1 MQTIFDYLDWR
12 GDLTFQKDP
21 FNEVDNLVLSVLS
34 YMEFEGV
41 VPGEGE
47 RGGISLPEAAEH
59 FKAPKEDPEPV
70 YNKEFYNNLPKLL
83 LGCAQTERFKDLQL
97 SHYVNEV
104 DFEKTKQFS
113 ALVFSQNWRTHFIAF
128 SGTGETLAGWKE
140 DLQMSFKS
148 AVPAQ
153 KQAATYTK
161 KAMSD
166 MPGRFMLGGH
176 SKGGNLAVFAAAN
189 LPKHMQRRLTAIYNN
204 DGPGFQSKVI
214 NSTGYQNIVEKV
226 NTYLPKSSVVGMI
239 LEHSG
244 DYKVVGSFETG
255 IMQHDAF
262 SWGVRG
268 PHFAYED
275 GLDSYSQSI
284 NKTLRA
290 WLEKVPMDEREEFIN
305 ALFDILQASGAKTFG
320 ELNEDKLPSA
330 TAMINT
336 FLHLESQTKTHL
348 KEVLEILFSE
358 GQKEIK
364 KKISEEFDHLTKK
377 LVKKKA

>member
-41 VPGEGE
+41 VPSEGE
-47 RGGISLPEAAEH
+47 RGGISLAEVAEH

-336 FLHLESQTKTHL
+336 LLHLETQTKTHL

>member
-41 VPGEGE
+41 VPGEGV
-47 RGGISLPEAAEH
+47 RGGISLAEAAEH

-262 SWGVRG
+262 SWGCAD
-268 PHFAYED
+268 PT
-275 GLDSYSQSI
+275 LPT
-284 NKTLRA
+284 KTA
-290 WLEKVPMDEREEFIN
+290 W
-305 ALFDILQASGAKTFG
+305 T
-320 ELNEDKLPSA
+320 A
-330 TAMINT
+330 TARA
-336 FLHLESQTKTHL
+336 
-348 KEVLEILFSE
+348 
-358 GQKEIK
+358 
-364 KKISEEFDHLTKK
+364 LTRPCGPG
-377 LVKKKA
+377 